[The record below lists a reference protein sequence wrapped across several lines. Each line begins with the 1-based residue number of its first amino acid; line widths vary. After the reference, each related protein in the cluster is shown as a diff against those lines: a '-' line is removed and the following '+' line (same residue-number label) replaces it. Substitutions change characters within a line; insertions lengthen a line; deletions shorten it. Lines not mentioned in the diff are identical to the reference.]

1 MKIDLDKI
9 KEIYGDNTIQEL
21 KNNLEDVIINIK
33 YLKRKG
39 FNNYFEIL
47 EMYPYMFLEP
57 TDIFED
63 KINNFLDEL
72 GVEYIEILSNN
83 ISLWGEIEW

>member
-1 MKIDLDKI
+1 
-9 KEIYGDNTIQEL
+9 
-21 KNNLEDVIINIK
+21 
-33 YLKRKG
+33 
-39 FNNYFEIL
+39 
-47 EMYPYMFLEP
+47 MYPYMFLEP